1 MKLITRSIILTII
14 SILLLSWFLPGVAVA
29 NTVTLILAGI
39 VLAVLNATVRPFLK
53 IIFLPINIL
62 TLGVFGWVISAVVL
76 FLTTWLVPGFS
87 IGPVVLFGTTLNQFW
102 SLIVVSFALSLVSG
116 FLGIVL

>member
-1 MKLITRSIILTII
+1 MKTITRSVILTIV
-14 SILLLSWFLPGVAVA
+14 SILLLSWFLPGVNIA
-29 NTVTLILAGI
+29 NTVTLILAGV
-39 VLAVLNATVRPFLK
+39 VLAVLNVTLRPFLK
-53 IIFLPINIL
+53 IVLLPINVL
-62 TLGVFGWVISAVVL
+62 TLGLFGWVINALVL

-87 IGPVVLFGTTLNQFW
+87 IGPVELFGWTLSQFW